1 MPCPAGIVSSLG
13 KFTGNTRFEG
23 VVEGKLSEH
32 LKRLEMG
39 STRNVWSSTKAVA
52 APHPGCK
59 NPICQHGCKAAW
71 QKQTCRSQWTKME
84 CESVMCQPATSQVV
98 ITNRIVSRGREVI
111 LPFSLAHGKSHLE
124 SCIQFWACS
133 RKALTYCSE
142 SSRGAAGWPGA
153 EAPDVEGEV
162 ERAGLVWH

>member
-1 MPCPAGIVSSLG
+1 MYELQQKQLQPHIQDVKTPYANTAAKQLDRNRPAGPSG
-13 KFTGNTRFEG
+13 
-23 VVEGKLSEH
+23 
-32 LKRLEMG
+32 
-39 STRNVWSSTKAVA
+39 
-52 APHPGCK
+52 
-59 NPICQHGCKAAW
+59 Q
-71 QKQTCRSQWTKME
+71 QME

-162 ERAGLVWH
+162 ERAGLVQR